1 MAQIELW
8 NNSKKYEKKVYVLPK
23 HLDEKVAELHLAKV
37 GAKLTK
43 LSNDQAE
50 YIGVS
55 PQGPFKGDAYRY
67 QSMKYTLSELTILI
81 NKISNKLKIGNVIYL
96 KGDLGSGKTT
106 IAKILIQK
114 LFKKYKKK
122 KPIVTSPTFNIV
134 QYYLVNKQMIIAHYD
149 LYRLRKS
156 SDINNIG
163 LYDLEDKMISIIEWP
178 ELIKKKNKNRIE
190 IKLGYT
196 KKDNERN
203 VSVKY
208 SGSIKR

>member
-1 MAQIELW
+1 
-8 NNSKKYEKKVYVLPK
+8 
-23 HLDEKVAELHLAKV
+23 
-37 GAKLTK
+37 
-43 LSNDQAE
+43 
-50 YIGVS
+50 
-55 PQGPFKGDAYRY
+55 
-67 QSMKYTLSELTILI
+67 MKYTLNELTILI

-106 IAKILIQK
+106 IAKILIQN

-134 QYYLVNKQMIIAHYD
+134 QYYLVNKQVIIAHYD

-203 VSVKY
+203 VSIKY
-208 SGSIKR
+208 FGSIKR

>member
-1 MAQIELW
+1 
-8 NNSKKYEKKVYVLPK
+8 
-23 HLDEKVAELHLAKV
+23 
-37 GAKLTK
+37 
-43 LSNDQAE
+43 
-50 YIGVS
+50 
-55 PQGPFKGDAYRY
+55 
-67 QSMKYTLSELTILI
+67 MKYTLSELTILI
-81 NKISNKLKIGNVIYL
+81 SKISNKLKIGNVIYL

-149 LYRLRKS
+149 LYRLKKS

-163 LYDLEDKMISIIEWP
+163 LYDLDDKIISIIEWP

-203 VSVKY
+203 VSIKYFGSVK
-208 SGSIKR
+208 R